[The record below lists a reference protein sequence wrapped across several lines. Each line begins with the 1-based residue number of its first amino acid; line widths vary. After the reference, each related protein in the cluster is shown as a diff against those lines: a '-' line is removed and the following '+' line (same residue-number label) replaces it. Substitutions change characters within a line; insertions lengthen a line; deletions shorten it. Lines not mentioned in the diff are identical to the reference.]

1 MGPQREFSIPEF
13 IFENFADLEFLAHS
27 AGWMADCA
35 TRGGSAVQGA
45 LDDAFGLPNSVVK
58 LRGTDLWMGWIRAP
72 FFEISLN
79 LRICREFS
87 LLIQRVGL
95 HSEYQTSSGRP

>member
-1 MGPQREFSIPEF
+1 
-13 IFENFADLEFLAHS
+13 
-27 AGWMADCA
+27 MADCA
-35 TRGGSAVQGA
+35 TRGGSTVQGA

-79 LRICREFS
+79 LPICRELS
-87 LLIQRVGL
+87 LLFEGVRMN
-95 HSEYQTSSGRP
+95 SEYQTSSGRP